1 MFQCFYKLLVYELP
15 NLFYFLFS
23 CLSFIIDF
31 KKLFLLRKKTHAA
44 HDMNCSSFPRHF
56 VFVSWLYSWFFALSL
71 LRAEVSFLFS
81 HVVFCDLDSELLI
94 KGDFPCFT
102 FTNEFSYFFLLFL
115 WLSFLN
121 VKKKKK
127 KKNPPFGI
135 VPDVWCEIWI
145 QFFFFPQMGYSTTP
159 FIEKSI
165 FAFTFVLIFL
175 CVDFYIVLK
184 FISKDIVLLIL
195 AVLNVFPIRRFNCL
209 LLVHNKFIAFCLLL
223 SMSHYFPEFSHSL

>member
-1 MFQCFYKLLVYELP
+1 MIWIAVPSPAILYLSLDFIHGFLPYRFCVQKSLFCFLMLSFAIWILSCWLKETFPASHLQMNFPTSSYCFY
-15 NLFYFLFS
+15 
-23 CLSFIIDF
+23 DF
-31 KKLFLLRKKTHAA
+31 H
-44 HDMNCSSFPRHF
+44 
-56 VFVSWLYSWFFALSL
+56 SWML
-71 LRAEVSFLFS
+71 
-81 HVVFCDLDSELLI
+81 
-94 KGDFPCFT
+94 
-102 FTNEFSYFFLLFL
+102 
-115 WLSFLN
+115 
-121 VKKKKK
+121 KKKK